1 MRTLLPFM
9 LVAALAGAASA
20 QQNPMSYEAMS
31 KAKPGTW
38 AEYTMSMPGQAEKL
52 KVRYAITEKT
62 DREMTM
68 ETDSSTPM
76 GPVHSSMTF
85 APSPPDTWKL
95 VKARMQMGTNPP
107 QDVPAAKLAE
117 GSVKKS
123 DTPGKLVGS
132 EKVTVP
138 AGTVETKHYK
148 HELPKE
154 AGGITLDVW
163 MSDKAVPT
171 GVVKMSGAGGIEMV
185 LSSTG
190 TGAKPRPE
198 PKVAPAAPASGATA
212 APAGSAPA
220 APAKTDKSGGD
231 KSTAPA
237 KK

>member
-1 MRTLLPFM
+1 MRKLLPII
-9 LVAALAGAASA
+9 LVGAFAGAASA
-20 QQNPMSYEAMS
+20 QQNPMSYEAMT

-38 AEYTMSMPGQAEKL
+38 AEYTMSMPGQADKL
-52 KVRYAITEKT
+52 KVRYAVVEKT

-68 ETDSSTPM
+68 ETDSNTPM
-76 GPVHSSMTF
+76 GTVHSSMTF

-107 QDVPAAKLAE
+107 QDVPATKLAE
-117 GSVKKS
+117 GSVKKT
-123 DTPGKLVGS
+123 DTPGKLVGT

-138 AGTVETKHYK
+138 AGTFETKHYK

-154 AGGITLDVW
+154 AGGMTLDVW
-163 MSDKAVPT
+163 MSDKALPT

-190 TGAKPRPE
+190 MGAKPRADAPSGQ
-198 PKVAPAAPASGATA
+198 KVAPAAPASGATSA
-212 APAGSAPA
+212 PPEKAPAPV
-220 APAKTDKSGGD
+220 
-231 KSTAPA
+231 

>member
-1 MRTLLPFM
+1 MRTFLPLI
-9 LVAALAGAASA
+9 LVGAISGTAFA

-31 KAKPGTW
+31 KAKAGTW

-52 KVRYAITEKT
+52 KVRYAVVEKT

-68 ETDSSTPM
+68 ETESNTPM
-76 GPVHSSMTF
+76 GPVHSTMTF
-85 APSPPDTWKL
+85 APSPPDAWKL

-107 QDVPAAKLAE
+107 QDVPAAKLTE
-117 GSVKKS
+117 GSIKKS
-123 DTPGKLVGS
+123 DTPGKLVGP
-132 EKVTVP
+132 ERITVP
-138 AGTVETKHYK
+138 AGTFETKHYK

-190 TGAKPRPE
+190 TGAKARPE
-198 PKVAPAAPASGATA
+198 TKTDKAAPAAPAPGATA
-212 APAGSAPA
+212 APAKSDKTATDKTGGEKSSAP
-220 APAKTDKSGGD
+220 T
-231 KSTAPA
+231 